1 MSMTFFQYNDSLI
14 SVSSSIWIYF
24 LIAILLTVVI
34 LGGIVYLLRRRRTGK
49 AGNDEESRE
58 KQVEG
63 PHSEIK
69 QD

>member
-24 LIAILLTVVI
+24 LIAILLTVVM

-58 KQVEG
+58 KRVEG